1 MWNISNYLIEG
12 KGHKIKNPQ
21 INFMHKNTW
30 QKYWNWQKSS
40 KLLKITYI
48 GKIRKW
54 FGVEFVK
61 ESEENEQKSV
71 ERSEEVWAK
80 MVEMGKEGDGPRI

>member
-1 MWNISNYLIEG
+1 MKERST
-12 KGHKIKNPQ
+12 KSKNPKS
-21 INFMHKNTW
+21 ISCTKILDKNTEID
-30 QKYWNWQKSS
+30 KKSS
-40 KLLKITYI
+40 KLLKNTYI

-61 ESEENEQKSV
+61 KSEENEQKSV

-80 MVEMGKEGDGPRI
+80 MVEMGKEVDGPRI